1 MGNGAWRDQQP
12 CKETVVGGRSVLRI
26 ARADLADPRKQ
37 DVPIVLQ
44 KPVEHVLGP
53 FQLAPSETLGW
64 KRVERERGRQEA
76 SGRRMREALPNG
88 SDHTPQITV
97 FLGRISPLRSPL
109 LLLLAFPPPRAAIPR
124 YLRILT
130 SPDDDLNNHYMRGR
144 ISQMKPL
151 VSSPSPRSSS
161 PEEMGKTMAR
171 EDGQRTRG
179 ITR

>member
-1 MGNGAWRDQQP
+1 M
-12 CKETVVGGRSVLRI
+12 LRI
-26 ARADLADPRKQ
+26 ARADLADPRKR
-37 DVPIVLQ
+37 DVSIVLQ
-44 KPVEHVLGP
+44 KPVEHVLRP
-53 FQLAPSETLGW
+53 FQLMRDTRMAGDENGS
-64 KRVERERGRQEA
+64 RERERERQEA

-97 FLGRISPLRSPL
+97 FLGSL
-109 LLLLAFPPPRAAIPR
+109 LSVRLFFSSPPPPTLDDSIPR

-151 VSSPSPRSSS
+151 SFRSPPLAHSP
-161 PEEMGKTMAR
+161 PLEWEMGKTMGR